1 MRRVIRERM
10 RDFLALVALALL
22 GLVVTGLILAQ
33 QRQPYPSWIPF
44 LGDDQFEL
52 RVELDSAQAV
62 TPGQGQTVNMAG
74 VEVGDIREVELREGR
89 AIVTLGINR
98 PYHELIRSDATVLLR
113 PRTGLQ
119 DMTLEIDPGRRGE
132 PVEEGDVLPSS
143 QADPN
148 VQPDQILAS
157 LDRDT
162 REYLQLLI
170 QGGAEGL
177 GGRGKQLSAGLRR
190 FEPLGRDLARINRL
204 LAKRRQNIRR
214 AVANLGELAEAL
226 ARDDTRLAE
235 FVRAQNEVF
244 GAFAE
249 QEASLR
255 ETLRELPPTL
265 EGTRSALAAGG
276 RLARVLGPSS
286 RALIPA
292 ARALAPGQRA
302 ARRLVRSTLAPLR
315 DQIRPFTRRTRRPLR
330 HVAQA
335 SGPLGDTVQ
344 ATAGT
349 FTDLNRL
356 FNAWAYN
363 PPGPEEGY
371 LFWTAWLN
379 HNANNAA
386 TLQDAHGPLL
396 RGQPLLSC
404 LTASRAEELALAR
417 PFVWTLQRFTNV
429 PRAAQICPFEPTP

>member
-1 MRRVIRERM
+1 VKRAVKAHL
-10 RDFLALVALALL
+10 RDFVAVVALIAI
-22 GLVVTGLILAQ
+22 GLVVTGVILAQ

-52 RVELDSAQAV
+52 KVELDTAQAV
-62 TPGQGQTVNMAG
+62 TPGQGQTVNIAG
-74 VEVGDIREVELREGR
+74 VEVGDIREVELEDGR
-89 AIVTLGINR
+89 AVVTLGINE
-98 PYHELIRSDATVLLR
+98 PYHELIRTDATVLLR

-119 DMTLEIDPGRRGE
+119 DMTVELDPGEAGA
-132 PVEEGDVLPSS
+132 PVEEGQVIPTA
-143 QADPN
+143 QTNPN
-148 VQPDQILAS
+148 VTPDEILAS

-177 GGRGKQLSAGLRR
+177 GGRGRQLSAGLRR
-190 FEPLGRDLARINRL
+190 FEPLGRDLARINSL

-214 AVANLGELAEAL
+214 AISSLAELAQAL

-235 FVRAQNEVF
+235 FVSSQNEVF

-255 ETLRELPPTL
+255 EMLRELPPTL
-265 EGTRSALAAGG
+265 EETRTALASGR
-276 RLARVLGPSS
+276 RLAEVLGPSS
-286 RALIPA
+286 EALIPA
-292 ARALAPGQRA
+292 ARAFAPGQRA
-302 ARRLVRSTLAPLR
+302 ARRLVRRTLAPIR
-315 DQIRPFTRRTRRPLR
+315 DQIRPFARTTRRPLR
-330 HVAQA
+330 HIAQA
-335 SGPLGDTVQ
+335 SDPLARTVSS
-344 ATAGT
+344 TAGT

-386 TLQDAHGPLL
+386 FLQDAHGPLP
-396 RGQPLLSC
+396 RGIVLLSC
-404 LTASRAEELALAR
+404 QTARRAEELALAR
-417 PFVWTLQRFTNV
+417 PVIWTLQRLTNA
-429 PRAAQICPFEPTP
+429 PTSAEICPLTPLP